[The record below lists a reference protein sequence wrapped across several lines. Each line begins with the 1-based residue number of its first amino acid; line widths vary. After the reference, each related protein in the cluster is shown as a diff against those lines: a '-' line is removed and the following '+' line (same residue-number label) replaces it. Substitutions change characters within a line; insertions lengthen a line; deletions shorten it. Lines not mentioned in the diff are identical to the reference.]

1 MLLRGVATL
10 LSLSILIQATL
21 IPQTAND
28 TIASSAVTGY
38 KNVAYFVNWV
48 RFAQQKMSKIYFT
61 DNKYRPSMVATSTLK
76 IFQAKNLLTLFTL
89 SLMFDQRP
97 VKST

>member
-28 TIASSAVTGY
+28 TIVSSAATGY
-38 KNVAYFVNWV
+38 RNVAYFVNWV
-48 RFAQQKMSKIYFT
+48 RFASQKMSKIYFT
-61 DNKYRPSMVATSTLK
+61 NNKYRPSMVVTSTLK
-76 IFQAKNLLTLFTL
+76 IFQAKNLLTLFTP
-89 SLMFDQRP
+89 SLMFDQRL